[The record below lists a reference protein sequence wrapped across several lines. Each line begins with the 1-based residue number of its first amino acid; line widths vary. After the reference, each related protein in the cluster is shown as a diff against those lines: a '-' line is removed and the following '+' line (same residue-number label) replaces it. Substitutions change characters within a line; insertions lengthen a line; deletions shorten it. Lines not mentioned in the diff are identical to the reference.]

1 VEKLENKKH
10 HHKEILGTSFFTGG
24 AQAVTT
30 ATNLI
35 RVKFVAVFLGVAG
48 FGLAALLL
56 QASTLIQTITGMG
69 IGSAG
74 VRAIAAAN
82 GKGDIDELGKIYN
95 SIRAWSWVLGLLN
108 LFVCVLFSEQL
119 SQITFGSDS
128 YRSDFML
135 IGLAAFLNQISMGQ
149 MAILRGMRKIKDIAL
164 RTIRGAIIGLILTIP
179 LYYFFGSKAIAPAIV
194 LVALINL
201 ILSWLGVRE
210 YRNLY
215 KSEIFLTALKNGKGL
230 FHTGLGFIGT
240 AIAGTLATYLISLI
254 IRNEQKIDGN
264 GYYQAASGITLVL
277 VNFILAAMGQDY
289 YPKLSSLIHD
299 KEKACHLIGAQVET
313 ALLLA
318 APILIGVSTMSPWLI
333 KLAYTD
339 KFLSISSIIT
349 WLALSCIGRIISWPL
364 GFTLLAE
371 GNPIWILASEIPAN
385 ILIVAMAW
393 TGIHFWGLPGVAA
406 AWAVFY
412 LIYWLAL
419 SVYVHRRLGY
429 VTEGRQLSLIF
440 SIMMLTG
447 LGFWTNPWV
456 GLCLTI
462 ITSIY
467 CLKKIVTIINPENR
481 FIIWMNNHPLLHK
494 FIKNKN

>member
-1 VEKLENKKH
+1 MEKLENKKH

-230 FHTGLGFIGT
+230 
-240 AIAGTLATYLISLI
+240 LICKKWCRES
-254 IRNEQKIDGN
+254 NQYCG
-264 GYYQAASGITLVL
+264 V
-277 VNFILAAMGQDY
+277 
-289 YPKLSSLIHD
+289 
-299 KEKACHLIGAQVET
+299 LIG
-313 ALLLA
+313 
-318 APILIGVSTMSPWLI
+318 
-333 KLAYTD
+333 
-339 KFLSISSIIT
+339 
-349 WLALSCIGRIISWPL
+349 
-364 GFTLLAE
+364 
-371 GNPIWILASEIPAN
+371 
-385 ILIVAMAW
+385 
-393 TGIHFWGLPGVAA
+393 
-406 AWAVFY
+406 
-412 LIYWLAL
+412 
-419 SVYVHRRLGY
+419 
-429 VTEGRQLSLIF
+429 
-440 SIMMLTG
+440 
-447 LGFWTNPWV
+447 
-456 GLCLTI
+456 
-462 ITSIY
+462 
-467 CLKKIVTIINPENR
+467 
-481 FIIWMNNHPLLHK
+481 LHS
-494 FIKNKN
+494 